1 MANTYTQIH
10 IQAVFAVKYRAG
22 LIASPWKDEL
32 YRYMTGIL
40 QHYGHKVLQI
50 NGMPDH
56 IHILFGMRPT
66 QALSELMQHV
76 KQDSSGWINQK
87 GFVLGK
93 FAWQEGYGAF
103 SYGRSDV
110 PNVIAYIKN
119 QEEHHRKRTFQ
130 EEYLEF
136 LKDFEIDHDERY
148 IFKPA
153 E

>member
-32 YRYMTGIL
+32 YRYMTGII

-50 NGMPDH
+50 NGVPDH
-56 IHILFGMRPT
+56 VHILFGMRPN
-66 QALSELMQHV
+66 QALSDLMQHV
-76 KQDSSGWINQK
+76 KQDSSKWIDQK

-93 FAWQEGYGAF
+93 FAWQEGFGAF
-103 SYGRSDV
+103 SYSNRDV

-119 QEEHHRKRTFQ
+119 QEEHHHRMSFQ
-130 EEYLEF
+130 QEYVKF
-136 LKDFEIDHDERY
+136 LKDYEVDHDERY

>member
-10 IQAVFAVKYRAG
+10 IQTVFAVKYRAG

-32 YRYMTGIL
+32 YRYMTGII

-50 NGMPDH
+50 NGVPDH
-56 IHILFGMRPT
+56 VHILFGMRPN
-66 QALSELMQHV
+66 QALSDLMQHV
-76 KQDSSGWINQK
+76 KQDSSKWIDQK

-103 SYGRSDV
+103 SYSRSDV
-110 PNVIAYIKN
+110 PNVIAYIKD
-119 QEEHHRKRTFQ
+119 QEEHHRKMSFQ
-130 EEYLEF
+130 EEYLKY
-136 LKDFEIDHDERY
+136 LKDFEIDHDEQY